1 MATEGATVIKIS
13 LRVEEETASCSKV
26 DGASSNHT
34 VYDCKKQTS
43 CRVCK
48 KRHHSLLHPYGE
60 PENKATPMVD
70 STSSSTSDNPIVTC
84 LSTDV
89 YGYIVKEGIIKS
101 PSGTL
106 MAQNTTLGWVL
117 SGVVSS
123 DIDRSRHHI
132 KNITVH
138 NAQFNEDQLLKK
150 FWEIEEQTS
159 TKKIL
164 SPEEQKCEEL
174 YSKTTKRDDTG
185 RYIVHLPFRDDN
197 PECKAGGSREIAEIR
212 FKSLEKRLNK
222 NTNLKQ
228 RYTEVINEYLQLGHL
243 RAVKSDDNKMNEAV
257 YLPHHA
263 VIREDKTTTKV
274 RVVFNASEK
283 NKKGVS
289 LNDTLMVGPTLQ
301 ADLRHTIMRWREHA
315 IGIVADIVKMYRQ
328 IRVTEEDVVYQRILW
343 RDDPKKPIKDYEL
356 LTVTF
361 GTASAP
367 YQAVRTLH
375 QIAYDEGDKYPLA
388 AAKVL
393 NNFYMDDLMT
403 GCDSIEEGVEICK
416 QMMELLEKGGFTL
429 QKWNS
434 NNQELADKITS
445 IQQTGQIKNE
455 DNHRDK
461 DKENILLKEKEIQTK
476 NIEIKLDSTIKILGL
491 TWNRLNDTF
500 LYSVNLPPPTS
511 TSVTKRFIISDIARL
526 FDPLGWLAP
535 SIVLAKMFIQKLWL
549 TGVGWDEVLS
559 PELVTE
565 WKTYREEV
573 SLLTKVRIPRWLGT
587 SSTDDRE
594 LHGFSDASKAAYSAV
609 VYLRII
615 DSTAILAGG
624 KPL

>member
-1 MATEGATVIKIS
+1 MYRAQE
-13 LRVEEETASCSKV
+13 SCRIP
-26 DGASSNHT
+26 GSNHT

-60 PENKATPMVD
+60 PENKGQDAAATPMVD

-84 LSTDV
+84 LSTDPKFNIPNKIDILLGADV

-393 NNFYMDDLMT
+393 NNF
-403 GCDSIEEGVEICK
+403 I
-416 QMMELLEKGGFTL
+416 
-429 QKWNS
+429 W
-434 NNQELADKITS
+434 
-445 IQQTGQIKNE
+445 
-455 DNHRDK
+455 
-461 DKENILLKEKEIQTK
+461 
-476 NIEIKLDSTIKILGL
+476 TI
-491 TWNRLNDTF
+491 
-500 LYSVNLPPPTS
+500 
-511 TSVTKRFIISDIARL
+511 
-526 FDPLGWLAP
+526 
-535 SIVLAKMFIQKLWL
+535 
-549 TGVGWDEVLS
+549 
-559 PELVTE
+559 
-565 WKTYREEV
+565 
-573 SLLTKVRIPRWLGT
+573 
-587 SSTDDRE
+587 
-594 LHGFSDASKAAYSAV
+594 
-609 VYLRII
+609 
-615 DSTAILAGG
+615 
-624 KPL
+624 